1 MFVCRN
7 GCFFGVEGKP
17 KRDLGKME
25 RNNLVPLKKKVKRRE
40 EWIKAE
46 TSER

>member
-7 GCFFGVEGKP
+7 GCFFGVEGKRE
-17 KRDLGKME
+17 RDLGKME